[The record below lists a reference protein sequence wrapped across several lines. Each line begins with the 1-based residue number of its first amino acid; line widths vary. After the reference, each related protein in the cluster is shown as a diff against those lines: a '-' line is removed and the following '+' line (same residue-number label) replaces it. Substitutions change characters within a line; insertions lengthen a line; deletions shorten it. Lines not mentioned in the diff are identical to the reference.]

1 MSVSFFFWL
10 ASGVNGHV
18 NLRSSR
24 FVVSDV
30 IFHQHSGRC
39 VCIANFV
46 WFQHP
51 SSLPIEHIADDCCCH
66 WSANDNGHSWSSVS
80 SRRPALSL
88 SFSLPLFL
96 RVSFVTF
103 IVNTNKHSI
112 VDFANVD
119 DNNDSRDVIN
129 DCFFPDWVYC
139 SARLSLCF
147 RGINTYIDNV
157 YFCSFVWTMPIFGH
171 TKRDIEAETERET
184 WRDDKWFTNA
194 KDFVVCND
202 QHTTSRSNMEHWTFW
217 RMEGRSCNLT

>member
-139 SARLSLCF
+139 SARLSPCF

-171 TKRDIEAETERET
+171 TKRDIEAETERERRDVMINDLLMQRTLWCATTNTQHQEVT
-184 WRDDKWFTNA
+184 WNIEHFGAWKGA
-194 KDFVVCND
+194 VVI
-202 QHTTSRSNMEHWTFW
+202 
-217 RMEGRSCNLT
+217 